1 MKFKDAFVGGVIAAA
16 ICLGIAWACKDR
28 NTVVIPDNAKYEQAI
43 DSLNKEV
50 RKLEITNDSL
60 ISVITNSKGKIDT
73 INNWYERSLLILLIS
88 LLPLMHL
95 SSQNMYP
102 KLVDDSLVVI
112 TPQQLKA
119 SNLIFLEHKK
129 LKLERFELN
138 KQLTSYEL
146 LTANYAKTDSIRLQQ
161 LARAELQMQMY
172 DEAISKQRE
181 QIAKMNKKNKRL
193 TTLSIGGFAI
203 SVGLLLALLIK

>member
-1 MKFKDAFVGGVIAAA
+1 
-16 ICLGIAWACKDR
+16 
-28 NTVVIPDNAKYEQAI
+28 
-43 DSLNKEV
+43 
-50 RKLEITNDSL
+50 
-60 ISVITNSKGKIDT
+60 
-73 INNWYERSLLILLIS
+73 
-88 LLPLMHL
+88 MHL

-146 LTANYAKTDSIRLQQ
+146 LTANYAKTDSIRLRQ

>member
-1 MKFKDAFVGGVIAAA
+1 
-16 ICLGIAWACKDR
+16 
-28 NTVVIPDNAKYEQAI
+28 
-43 DSLNKEV
+43 
-50 RKLEITNDSL
+50 
-60 ISVITNSKGKIDT
+60 
-73 INNWYERSLLILLIS
+73 
-88 LLPLMHL
+88 MHL

-146 LTANYAKTDSIRLQQ
+146 LTSNYAKTDSIRLQQ

>member
-1 MKFKDAFVGGVIAAA
+1 
-16 ICLGIAWACKDR
+16 
-28 NTVVIPDNAKYEQAI
+28 
-43 DSLNKEV
+43 
-50 RKLEITNDSL
+50 
-60 ISVITNSKGKIDT
+60 
-73 INNWYERSLLILLIS
+73 
-88 LLPLMHL
+88 MHL

-172 DEAISKQRE
+172 DEAISEQRE

>member
-1 MKFKDAFVGGVIAAA
+1 
-16 ICLGIAWACKDR
+16 
-28 NTVVIPDNAKYEQAI
+28 
-43 DSLNKEV
+43 
-50 RKLEITNDSL
+50 
-60 ISVITNSKGKIDT
+60 
-73 INNWYERSLLILLIS
+73 
-88 LLPLMHL
+88 MHL

-203 SVGLLLALLIK
+203 SVEIGRASCRERVFRAV

>member
-1 MKFKDAFVGGVIAAA
+1 
-16 ICLGIAWACKDR
+16 
-28 NTVVIPDNAKYEQAI
+28 
-43 DSLNKEV
+43 
-50 RKLEITNDSL
+50 
-60 ISVITNSKGKIDT
+60 
-73 INNWYERSLLILLIS
+73 
-88 LLPLMHL
+88 MHL

-181 QIAKMNKKNKRL
+181 QIAKMNKRNKRL

>member
-1 MKFKDAFVGGVIAAA
+1 
-16 ICLGIAWACKDR
+16 
-28 NTVVIPDNAKYEQAI
+28 
-43 DSLNKEV
+43 
-50 RKLEITNDSL
+50 
-60 ISVITNSKGKIDT
+60 
-73 INNWYERSLLILLIS
+73 
-88 LLPLMHL
+88 MHL

-172 DEAISKQRE
+172 DEAISKQQE

-193 TTLSIGGFAI
+193 ATLSIGGFAI

>member
-1 MKFKDAFVGGVIAAA
+1 
-16 ICLGIAWACKDR
+16 
-28 NTVVIPDNAKYEQAI
+28 
-43 DSLNKEV
+43 
-50 RKLEITNDSL
+50 
-60 ISVITNSKGKIDT
+60 
-73 INNWYERSLLILLIS
+73 
-88 LLPLMHL
+88 MHL

-129 LKLERFELN
+129 LKLERFEL
-138 KQLTSYEL
+138 
-146 LTANYAKTDSIRLQQ
+146 
-161 LARAELQMQMY
+161 ARAELQMQMY
-172 DEAISKQRE
+172 DEAISKQQE

>member
-1 MKFKDAFVGGVIAAA
+1 
-16 ICLGIAWACKDR
+16 
-28 NTVVIPDNAKYEQAI
+28 
-43 DSLNKEV
+43 
-50 RKLEITNDSL
+50 
-60 ISVITNSKGKIDT
+60 
-73 INNWYERSLLILLIS
+73 
-88 LLPLMHL
+88 MHL

-102 KLVDDSLVVI
+102 KLVDVYKRQVDDSLVVI

>member
-1 MKFKDAFVGGVIAAA
+1 
-16 ICLGIAWACKDR
+16 
-28 NTVVIPDNAKYEQAI
+28 
-43 DSLNKEV
+43 
-50 RKLEITNDSL
+50 
-60 ISVITNSKGKIDT
+60 
-73 INNWYERSLLILLIS
+73 
-88 LLPLMHL
+88 MHL

-146 LTANYAKTDSIRLQQ
+146 LTTNYAKTDSIRLQQ

>member
-1 MKFKDAFVGGVIAAA
+1 
-16 ICLGIAWACKDR
+16 
-28 NTVVIPDNAKYEQAI
+28 
-43 DSLNKEV
+43 
-50 RKLEITNDSL
+50 
-60 ISVITNSKGKIDT
+60 
-73 INNWYERSLLILLIS
+73 
-88 LLPLMHL
+88 MHL

-102 KLVDDSLVVI
+102 KLVDDSLAVI

>member
-1 MKFKDAFVGGVIAAA
+1 
-16 ICLGIAWACKDR
+16 
-28 NTVVIPDNAKYEQAI
+28 
-43 DSLNKEV
+43 
-50 RKLEITNDSL
+50 
-60 ISVITNSKGKIDT
+60 
-73 INNWYERSLLILLIS
+73 
-88 LLPLMHL
+88 MHL
-95 SSQNMYP
+95 SSKNMYP

>member
-1 MKFKDAFVGGVIAAA
+1 
-16 ICLGIAWACKDR
+16 
-28 NTVVIPDNAKYEQAI
+28 
-43 DSLNKEV
+43 
-50 RKLEITNDSL
+50 
-60 ISVITNSKGKIDT
+60 
-73 INNWYERSLLILLIS
+73 
-88 LLPLMHL
+88 
-95 SSQNMYP
+95 MYP

-138 KQLTSYEL
+138 KQLASYEL

-161 LARAELQMQMY
+161 LARAELY
-172 DEAISKQRE
+172 DEAISKQQE

>member
-1 MKFKDAFVGGVIAAA
+1 
-16 ICLGIAWACKDR
+16 
-28 NTVVIPDNAKYEQAI
+28 
-43 DSLNKEV
+43 
-50 RKLEITNDSL
+50 
-60 ISVITNSKGKIDT
+60 
-73 INNWYERSLLILLIS
+73 
-88 LLPLMHL
+88 MHL

-181 QIAKMNKKNKRL
+181 HIAKMNKKNKRL

>member
-1 MKFKDAFVGGVIAAA
+1 
-16 ICLGIAWACKDR
+16 
-28 NTVVIPDNAKYEQAI
+28 
-43 DSLNKEV
+43 
-50 RKLEITNDSL
+50 
-60 ISVITNSKGKIDT
+60 
-73 INNWYERSLLILLIS
+73 
-88 LLPLMHL
+88 
-95 SSQNMYP
+95 MYP

-161 LARAELQMQMY
+161 LEINYIVNRRICYQCRLI
-172 DEAISKQRE
+172 IS
-181 QIAKMNKKNKRL
+181 L
-193 TTLSIGGFAI
+193 TD
-203 SVGLLLALLIK
+203 

>member
-1 MKFKDAFVGGVIAAA
+1 
-16 ICLGIAWACKDR
+16 
-28 NTVVIPDNAKYEQAI
+28 
-43 DSLNKEV
+43 
-50 RKLEITNDSL
+50 
-60 ISVITNSKGKIDT
+60 
-73 INNWYERSLLILLIS
+73 
-88 LLPLMHL
+88 MHL

-181 QIAKMNKKNKRL
+181 QIVKMNKKNKRL

>member
-1 MKFKDAFVGGVIAAA
+1 
-16 ICLGIAWACKDR
+16 
-28 NTVVIPDNAKYEQAI
+28 
-43 DSLNKEV
+43 
-50 RKLEITNDSL
+50 
-60 ISVITNSKGKIDT
+60 
-73 INNWYERSLLILLIS
+73 
-88 LLPLMHL
+88 MHL

-172 DEAISKQRE
+172 DEATSKQRE

>member
-1 MKFKDAFVGGVIAAA
+1 
-16 ICLGIAWACKDR
+16 
-28 NTVVIPDNAKYEQAI
+28 
-43 DSLNKEV
+43 
-50 RKLEITNDSL
+50 
-60 ISVITNSKGKIDT
+60 
-73 INNWYERSLLILLIS
+73 
-88 LLPLMHL
+88 MHL

-203 SVGLLLALLIK
+203 SVGLLFALLIK

>member
-1 MKFKDAFVGGVIAAA
+1 
-16 ICLGIAWACKDR
+16 
-28 NTVVIPDNAKYEQAI
+28 
-43 DSLNKEV
+43 
-50 RKLEITNDSL
+50 
-60 ISVITNSKGKIDT
+60 
-73 INNWYERSLLILLIS
+73 
-88 LLPLMHL
+88 MHL

-161 LARAELQMQMY
+161 RARAELQMQMY

>member
-1 MKFKDAFVGGVIAAA
+1 
-16 ICLGIAWACKDR
+16 
-28 NTVVIPDNAKYEQAI
+28 
-43 DSLNKEV
+43 
-50 RKLEITNDSL
+50 
-60 ISVITNSKGKIDT
+60 
-73 INNWYERSLLILLIS
+73 
-88 LLPLMHL
+88 MHL
-95 SSQNMYP
+95 SSQNIYP

-181 QIAKMNKKNKRL
+181 QIAKMNKKNKKL

>member
-1 MKFKDAFVGGVIAAA
+1 
-16 ICLGIAWACKDR
+16 
-28 NTVVIPDNAKYEQAI
+28 
-43 DSLNKEV
+43 
-50 RKLEITNDSL
+50 
-60 ISVITNSKGKIDT
+60 
-73 INNWYERSLLILLIS
+73 
-88 LLPLMHL
+88 MHL

-203 SVGLLLALLIK
+203 SVGLLLVLLIK

>member
-1 MKFKDAFVGGVIAAA
+1 
-16 ICLGIAWACKDR
+16 
-28 NTVVIPDNAKYEQAI
+28 
-43 DSLNKEV
+43 
-50 RKLEITNDSL
+50 
-60 ISVITNSKGKIDT
+60 
-73 INNWYERSLLILLIS
+73 
-88 LLPLMHL
+88 MHL
-95 SSQNMYP
+95 SSQNIYP

>member
-1 MKFKDAFVGGVIAAA
+1 
-16 ICLGIAWACKDR
+16 
-28 NTVVIPDNAKYEQAI
+28 
-43 DSLNKEV
+43 
-50 RKLEITNDSL
+50 
-60 ISVITNSKGKIDT
+60 
-73 INNWYERSLLILLIS
+73 
-88 LLPLMHL
+88 MHL

-138 KQLTSYEL
+138 KQLASYEL
-146 LTANYAKTDSIRLQQ
+146 LTTNYAKTDSIRLQQ

-172 DEAISKQRE
+172 DEAISKQQE
-181 QIAKMNKKNKRL
+181 QIVKMNKKNKRL

>member
-1 MKFKDAFVGGVIAAA
+1 
-16 ICLGIAWACKDR
+16 
-28 NTVVIPDNAKYEQAI
+28 
-43 DSLNKEV
+43 
-50 RKLEITNDSL
+50 
-60 ISVITNSKGKIDT
+60 
-73 INNWYERSLLILLIS
+73 
-88 LLPLMHL
+88 MHL

-102 KLVDDSLVVI
+102 KLVNDSLVVI

-181 QIAKMNKKNKRL
+181 QIAKMSKKNKRL

>member
-1 MKFKDAFVGGVIAAA
+1 
-16 ICLGIAWACKDR
+16 
-28 NTVVIPDNAKYEQAI
+28 
-43 DSLNKEV
+43 
-50 RKLEITNDSL
+50 
-60 ISVITNSKGKIDT
+60 
-73 INNWYERSLLILLIS
+73 
-88 LLPLMHL
+88 MHL

-129 LKLERFELN
+129 LKLERFELS

>member
-1 MKFKDAFVGGVIAAA
+1 
-16 ICLGIAWACKDR
+16 
-28 NTVVIPDNAKYEQAI
+28 
-43 DSLNKEV
+43 
-50 RKLEITNDSL
+50 
-60 ISVITNSKGKIDT
+60 
-73 INNWYERSLLILLIS
+73 
-88 LLPLMHL
+88 MHL

-161 LARAELQMQMY
+161 LAQAELQMQMY

>member
-1 MKFKDAFVGGVIAAA
+1 
-16 ICLGIAWACKDR
+16 
-28 NTVVIPDNAKYEQAI
+28 
-43 DSLNKEV
+43 
-50 RKLEITNDSL
+50 
-60 ISVITNSKGKIDT
+60 
-73 INNWYERSLLILLIS
+73 
-88 LLPLMHL
+88 MHL

-161 LARAELQMQMY
+161 LARAELQMQMC

>member
-1 MKFKDAFVGGVIAAA
+1 
-16 ICLGIAWACKDR
+16 
-28 NTVVIPDNAKYEQAI
+28 
-43 DSLNKEV
+43 
-50 RKLEITNDSL
+50 
-60 ISVITNSKGKIDT
+60 
-73 INNWYERSLLILLIS
+73 
-88 LLPLMHL
+88 MHP

>member
-1 MKFKDAFVGGVIAAA
+1 M
-16 ICLGIAWACKDR
+16 
-28 NTVVIPDNAKYEQAI
+28 
-43 DSLNKEV
+43 
-50 RKLEITNDSL
+50 
-60 ISVITNSKGKIDT
+60 
-73 INNWYERSLLILLIS
+73 
-88 LLPLMHL
+88 
-95 SSQNMYP
+95 
-102 KLVDDSLVVI
+102 I

-138 KQLTSYEL
+138 KQLASYEL

-161 LARAELQMQMY
+161 LARAELQIQMY
-172 DEAISKQRE
+172 DEAISKQQE
-181 QIAKMNKKNKRL
+181 QIAKMNKKNNRL

>member
-1 MKFKDAFVGGVIAAA
+1 
-16 ICLGIAWACKDR
+16 
-28 NTVVIPDNAKYEQAI
+28 
-43 DSLNKEV
+43 
-50 RKLEITNDSL
+50 
-60 ISVITNSKGKIDT
+60 
-73 INNWYERSLLILLIS
+73 
-88 LLPLMHL
+88 MHL

-129 LKLERFELN
+129 LKLEMFELN

>member
-1 MKFKDAFVGGVIAAA
+1 
-16 ICLGIAWACKDR
+16 
-28 NTVVIPDNAKYEQAI
+28 
-43 DSLNKEV
+43 
-50 RKLEITNDSL
+50 
-60 ISVITNSKGKIDT
+60 
-73 INNWYERSLLILLIS
+73 
-88 LLPLMHL
+88 MHL

-193 TTLSIGGFAI
+193 TTLSIGGFVI

>member
-1 MKFKDAFVGGVIAAA
+1 
-16 ICLGIAWACKDR
+16 
-28 NTVVIPDNAKYEQAI
+28 
-43 DSLNKEV
+43 
-50 RKLEITNDSL
+50 
-60 ISVITNSKGKIDT
+60 
-73 INNWYERSLLILLIS
+73 
-88 LLPLMHL
+88 MHL

-193 TTLSIGGFAI
+193 TTLSIGGIAI

>member
-1 MKFKDAFVGGVIAAA
+1 
-16 ICLGIAWACKDR
+16 
-28 NTVVIPDNAKYEQAI
+28 
-43 DSLNKEV
+43 
-50 RKLEITNDSL
+50 
-60 ISVITNSKGKIDT
+60 
-73 INNWYERSLLILLIS
+73 
-88 LLPLMHL
+88 MHL

-129 LKLERFELN
+129 LKLETFELN

-172 DEAISKQRE
+172 DAAISKQRE

>member
-1 MKFKDAFVGGVIAAA
+1 
-16 ICLGIAWACKDR
+16 
-28 NTVVIPDNAKYEQAI
+28 
-43 DSLNKEV
+43 
-50 RKLEITNDSL
+50 
-60 ISVITNSKGKIDT
+60 
-73 INNWYERSLLILLIS
+73 
-88 LLPLMHL
+88 MHL

-172 DEAISKQRE
+172 DEAISKQQE
-181 QIAKMNKKNKRL
+181 QIAKMSKKNKRL

>member
-1 MKFKDAFVGGVIAAA
+1 
-16 ICLGIAWACKDR
+16 
-28 NTVVIPDNAKYEQAI
+28 
-43 DSLNKEV
+43 
-50 RKLEITNDSL
+50 
-60 ISVITNSKGKIDT
+60 
-73 INNWYERSLLILLIS
+73 
-88 LLPLMHL
+88 MHL

-172 DEAISKQRE
+172 DEAISKQQE

>member
-1 MKFKDAFVGGVIAAA
+1 
-16 ICLGIAWACKDR
+16 
-28 NTVVIPDNAKYEQAI
+28 
-43 DSLNKEV
+43 
-50 RKLEITNDSL
+50 
-60 ISVITNSKGKIDT
+60 
-73 INNWYERSLLILLIS
+73 
-88 LLPLMHL
+88 MHL

-138 KQLTSYEL
+138 KQLASYEL
-146 LTANYAKTDSIRLQQ
+146 LIANYAKTDSIRLQQ

-172 DEAISKQRE
+172 DEAISKQQE